1 MSVRYEAVVS
11 RFHCLG
17 LVATFLLLVA
27 CGGGATPTTRFCDVV
42 YRVEATADPLTRP
55 EVFATPALL
64 EAALNLRVNAYT
76 DLSNVAPAEVQS
88 DVLTVRNGIVAVTQE
103 LRAAGFVSEAAN
115 SPSVAA
121 LVKNSQLTTAQ
132 ASLRRFT
139 QKACA
144 PNVSQ

>member
-1 MSVRYEAVVS
+1 MVS
-11 RFHCLG
+11 RSQYIG
-17 LVATFLLLVA
+17 LVVAFLLLAA